1 MRFPA
6 PWPRLALLSPFA
18 LFAAA
23 AVSVTPGWA
32 QPVSATPSA
41 APDRQVMTAGGQTFE
56 FLRVPGGSFTQ
67 GSPTT
72 EPGRGTDENPRT
84 VRLTRDFGLQVG
96 PVTRGQFAAF
106 VAATQYRTEAEVGDS
121 GGYGLVGQ
129 VIEQR
134 PEFTWRSP
142 GFPQTDAHP
151 VVLLTFADASAFAA
165 WVSRETGY
173 AVRLPT
179 EAEFEWAARRALPP
193 DATALPGYFK
203 DTQPLGTRAVG
214 ERPADAAGFSD
225 LVGHVWTWCADVYGP
240 YGPADAT
247 DPVGSTPP
255 AGEPVRRVLRGGSFL
270 KDPRNGRPASRFRST
285 PGTRNA
291 DVGLRLAFTW
301 GERLP
306 VAAAPASGASNP
318 ATAGRTSPPPP
329 QGSNLPLG
337 FMVLGPLVGVGA
349 IAWALTRRKGAAA
362 AATPRTGEGSVEL
375 RPDGFVYHLPGG
387 RAGQR
392 ARFRGVIGGQPATRE
407 FDLAGPET
415 FVYTGDRPERMA
427 VLLVAADE
435 LANTTAAAVPRS
447 TSHTVDDDPP
457 FRGYPGAY

>member
-1 MRFPA
+1 
-6 PWPRLALLSPFA
+6 
-18 LFAAA
+18 
-23 AVSVTPGWA
+23 
-32 QPVSATPSA
+32 
-41 APDRQVMTAGGQTFE
+41 
-56 FLRVPGGSFTQ
+56 
-67 GSPTT
+67 
-72 EPGRGTDENPRT
+72 
-84 VRLTRDFGLQVG
+84 
-96 PVTRGQFAAF
+96 
-106 VAATQYRTEAEVGDS
+106 
-121 GGYGLVGQ
+121 
-129 VIEQR
+129 
-134 PEFTWRSP
+134 
-142 GFPQTDAHP
+142 
-151 VVLLTFADASAFAA
+151 
-165 WVSRETGY
+165 
-173 AVRLPT
+173 
-179 EAEFEWAARRALPP
+179 
-193 DATALPGYFK
+193 
-203 DTQPLGTRAVG
+203 VG

-270 KDPRNGRPASRFRST
+270 KDPRNGRPGLAASAARPGRAT
-285 PGTRNA
+285 PTS
-291 DVGLRLAFTW
+291 GLRLAFTW

-337 FMVLGPLVGVGA
+337 FLVLGPLVGVGA

-362 AATPRTGEGSVEL
+362 AATPRTGEGTVEL